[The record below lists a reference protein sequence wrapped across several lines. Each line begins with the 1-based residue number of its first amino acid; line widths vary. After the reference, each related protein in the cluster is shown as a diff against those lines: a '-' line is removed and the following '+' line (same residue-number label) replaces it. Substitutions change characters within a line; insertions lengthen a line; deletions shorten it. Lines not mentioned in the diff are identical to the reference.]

1 MYSKVFAVLAIA
13 AFASANDL
21 HEGYNGTV
29 SHKLI
34 FEGHYAGDWKSAVRP
49 GMDIFVNTTGL
60 ITGVNV
66 TDLRDGKDGV
76 ASISSGGIGQ
86 ENVTI
91 SLKSPNILRG
101 YDFLVEVYADE
112 ETTKTNERGN
122 RGVQESEYPEQKPS
136 QTVST
141 TTGKPT
147 DQQQQQVT
155 GKPTSQLEHQVTGKP
170 TSQLEHQITG
180 KPTSQ
185 LEHQVTFKPSEQQ
198 QPGTVPTGRPTGQQ
212 EHHQHHVPTTGKP
225 SQQQHKTEH
234 FTTPAPKQEVE
245 IPQEVQE
252 SKKGFQIDQQ
262 N

>member
-21 HEGYNGTV
+21 QEGYNGTV
-29 SHKLI
+29 SHKPI
-34 FEGHYAGDWKSAVRP
+34 FQGHYAGDWKSAVRP
-49 GMDIFVNTTGL
+49 GMDIFVNTSGL
-60 ITGVNV
+60 ITGINV

-76 ASISSGGIGQ
+76 ASISSGGIGH

-122 RGVQESEYPEQKPS
+122 RGVQESEYPDQKPS
-136 QTVST
+136 QTVSS
-141 TTGKPT
+141 TTGMPT

-155 GKPTSQLEHQVTGKP
+155 GKPTSL
-170 TSQLEHQITG
+170 
-180 KPTSQ
+180 
-185 LEHQVTFKPSEQQ
+185 LEHQVTFSTTGKPSEQ
-198 QPGTVPTGRPTGQQ
+198 QPGTVPTGKPRAQQEHQVPVPTTGRPTGQQ
-212 EHHQHHVPTTGKP
+212 EHHQHHAPTTDKP
-225 SQQQHKTEH
+225 SQQHQTEH
-234 FTTPAPKQEVE
+234 FTTPAPQQEIE

-252 SKKGFQIDQQ
+252 PKKGFQIDEQ